1 MTWWY
6 WLSMGLVLM
15 ALEMVAPSGFYLM
28 FFGLSALAVGALT
41 GVADVEPEWLQW
53 VLFSGLAVV
62 SLLLFRGPLLARL
75 KTIERKGAPVDTM
88 VGDTGVFLAE
98 KVEHRP
104 PVRRNEPVDGDDEP
118 GMVRILVLVG
128 TLGVV
133 CGAAAVVYAAAFR
146 SARQRTAVS
155 AVTGL
160 AVLAGVFQLVPIV
173 ACKPLS
179 ANFRALLGRDLLA
192 HCLFVY
198 DGPANRFSLAF

>member
-75 KTIERKGAPVDTM
+75 KTTERKGAPVDTM
-88 VGDTGVFLAE
+88 VGEIAMPLDDLLPGGTGKAE
-98 KVEHRP
+98 
-104 PVRRNEPVDGDDEP
+104 VRGSAWTVRNAGQVGILKGQRSRVVRVDGLTLWIEP
-118 GMVRILVLVG
+118 E
-128 TLGVV
+128 
-133 CGAAAVVYAAAFR
+133 
-146 SARQRTAVS
+146 S
-155 AVTGL
+155 
-160 AVLAGVFQLVPIV
+160 
-173 ACKPLS
+173 
-179 ANFRALLGRDLLA
+179 
-192 HCLFVY
+192 
-198 DGPANRFSLAF
+198 

>member
-88 VGDTGVFLAE
+88 VGEIAMPPGGTGKAE
-98 KVEHRP
+98 
-104 PVRRNEPVDGDDEP
+104 VRGSAWTVRNAGQVGILKGQRSRVVRVDGLTLWIEP
-118 GMVRILVLVG
+118 E
-128 TLGVV
+128 
-133 CGAAAVVYAAAFR
+133 
-146 SARQRTAVS
+146 S
-155 AVTGL
+155 
-160 AVLAGVFQLVPIV
+160 
-173 ACKPLS
+173 
-179 ANFRALLGRDLLA
+179 
-192 HCLFVY
+192 
-198 DGPANRFSLAF
+198 